1 MKKLIYIIAI
11 LLSVTSLKAQDPHF
25 SQFFASPLTLNPAF
39 TGLFS
44 GDYRIAGNYRSQWQS
59 IGAPFITGTVSG
71 DFGILKNY
79 INPNDIWGV
88 GILAMYDKQGPN
100 GAMST
105 NYVALS
111 TAYHKSLDPEGN
123 HTLAIGLQGAYVT
136 KRVDISKMT
145 FGDQINPDGSTT
157 GGTTEAI
164 SKPSLSYFD
173 PNIGIL
179 YNGLIG
185 EASNIYAG
193 FSYYHVTQPYES
205 FYDKMNDANR
215 IHKRIT
221 AHAGGSFPVNGNN
234 RIFASALYMKQGT
247 ASEKTIGAAYGF
259 LLNDMPEDPTMFY
272 IGSWVR
278 FNDAVNPY
286 VGLEVKGFQVGLT
299 YDTNISSLKPASN
312 ARGGLEI
319 SVIYIHRSDGNNKYK
334 TLCPKF

>member
-1 MKKLIYIIAI
+1 MKKLIYTIIV
-11 LLSVTSLKAQDPHF
+11 LLFFSTSLKAQDPHF

-44 GDYRIAGNYRSQWQS
+44 GDYRIAGNYRSQWNS
-59 IGAPFITGTVSG
+59 IGAPFTTGTVSA
-71 DFGILKNY
+71 DFGILKNV

-88 GILAMYDKQGPN
+88 GAIAMYDRQGEA
-100 GAMST
+100 GAYTT
-105 NYVALS
+105 NYFALS

-123 HTLAIGLQGAYVT
+123 HTLAIGLQGAYVI
-136 KRVDISKMT
+136 KRLDVSKLT
-145 FGDQINPDGSTT
+145 FSDQLNNPGSAP
-157 GGTTEAI
+157 TEAI
-164 SKPSLSYFD
+164 TKPTLHYFD

-193 FSYYHVTQPYES
+193 FSYYHITQPYES
-205 FYDKMNDANR
+205 HYNNLTEENR

-221 AHAGGSFPVNGNN
+221 GHAGGSFPVNGNN

-247 ASEKTIGAAYGF
+247 ATEKTIGAAYGF
-259 LLNDMPEDPTMFY
+259 LLNGMPDDPTMFY
-272 IGSWVR
+272 VGSWVR
-278 FNDAVNPY
+278 FGDAINPY
-286 VGLEVKGFQVGLT
+286 VGLEIKGFQVGIS

-312 ARGGLEI
+312 ARGGMEI
-319 SVIYIHRSDGNNKYK
+319 SVIYIHRRDDNNKYK